1 MVVARLPSG
10 VRRAAVALVL
20 LLALGAC
27 SSGEDRA
34 AAESLAGS
42 LATALTARELGDLPL
57 VGGGQDE
64 LDAILA
70 GIDDIPAT
78 VSVDS
83 VELDGDTASATL
95 AWSWA
100 TPGPPWGYT
109 TTAALL
115 KSEDAWAVQWA
126 PTVVEPS
133 LAAGESLHADLR
145 QPVRADILGAD
156 DEVLVTLRPVMRI
169 GIDRTRVPAEEA
181 AGSARALA
189 RLVGIDPDTYAA
201 RVKKA
206 GPKAF
211 VEAVVLRA
219 ADADEIGQAA
229 VEAIPGAIGIA
240 DELPLAP
247 TRDFAAEILG
257 RVGPATAEI
266 IEGSGGSVLPG
277 EQVGLS
283 GLQARYDEQLGGQS
297 GLVVTAVSGERER
310 VLHAVEEVAGTPLRT
325 TLDPA
330 VQRAAQEALAGVAP
344 ASALVAI
351 RPSTGDILAAASG
364 DGSDGFNTATF
375 GQYPPGS
382 TMKVVTALALI
393 RAGVAPGDKVPCTPT
408 VEVDGRSFT
417 NYSDYPSI
425 GMGRI
430 PLRSAVAYSCNTAL
444 ISQRSSLGDGDLAG
458 AAAAL
463 GLGVDHDLG
472 FPAYFGQVPA
482 PGSAT
487 EEAASLIGQGRVLAS
502 PMAMAAV
509 AASVADGRAVVP
521 RLLPDM
527 AASPEADPAQPL
539 TAEEAD
545 ALRDIMRAVVT
556 EGTAGFLRDVPG
568 DPVLAK
574 TGTAEFGTAS
584 PPQTHAWMIA
594 AQGDLAV
601 AVFVAE
607 GESGS
612 QTAGPILEEFL
623 RSAG

>member
-1 MVVARLPSG
+1 MIGARTAGL
-10 VRRAAVALVL
+10 AVVL

-27 SSGEDRA
+27 SSGEDQA
-34 AAESLAGS
+34 AAEALAGD
-42 LATALTARELGDLPL
+42 LATALTERELGDLPL
-57 VGGGQDE
+57 VGGGQDD
-64 LDAILA
+64 LDGILS

-78 VSVDS
+78 VTVDS
-83 VELDGDTASATL
+83 VERDGGTATATMV
-95 AWSWA
+95 WSWA
-100 TPGPPWGYT
+100 TPGGPWGYT

-115 KSEDAWAVQWA
+115 KAEDAWAVQWA
-126 PTVVEPS
+126 PAVVEPS
-133 LAAGESLHADLR
+133 LTTGESLDATLR
-145 QPVRADILGAD
+145 QPVRADILGAAD
-156 DEVLVTLRPVMRI
+156 AVLVTLRPVMRI
-169 GIDRTRVPAEEA
+169 GIDKTRVPAEEA
-181 AGSARALA
+181 PDSARALA
-189 RLVGIDPDTYAA
+189 TLVGIDPDGYAET
-201 RVKKA
+201 VEKA
-206 GPKAF
+206 GPRAF
-211 VEAVVLRA
+211 VEAVVLRE
-219 ADADEIGQAA
+219 ADAEAIGQAA

-247 TRDFAAEILG
+247 TRDFATEILG
-257 RVGPATAEI
+257 RVGPATAQV
-266 IEGSGGSVLPG
+266 IEESEGSVLPG

-283 GLQARYDEQLGGQS
+283 GLQARYDDQLGGQS
-297 GLVVTAVSGERER
+297 GIVVTAVSGEQER
-310 VLHAVEEVAGTPLRT
+310 VLHAVDEVPGTPLRS
-325 TLDPA
+325 TLDPTW
-330 VQRAAQEALAGVAP
+330 QRAAEAALAGVDP

-364 DGSDGFNTATF
+364 DGSDGYNTATF

-393 RAGVAPGDKVPCTPT
+393 RAGVAPEDRVPCTPT
-408 VEVDGRSFT
+408 IEVDGRTFT
-417 NYSDYPSI
+417 NYSDYPARGI
-425 GMGRI
+425 GEI

-444 ISQRSSLGDGDLAG
+444 ISQRSQLAEGDLAQ

-472 FPAYFGQVPA
+472 FPAYFGEVPA

-521 RLLPDM
+521 RLLPDV
-527 AASPEADPAQPL
+527 ASPEADPASPL
-539 TAEEAD
+539 TPDEAD

-568 DPVLAK
+568 PPIGAK

-584 PPQTHAWMIA
+584 PPATHAWMIA

-601 AVFVAE
+601 AVFVEE
-607 GESGS
+607 GKSGS